1 MRKGKYS
8 KYLLLGFL
16 IGISFFLLIFEYLH
30 TEKNLEFENKCP
42 ICLFERTTALFWTLN
57 AFLLIF
63 SSIHLIVFKI
73 YLRESPSKLS
83 FFSHILGQRA
93 PPQC

>member
-1 MRKGKYS
+1 MAKGKYK
-8 KYLLLGFL
+8 KYLFIGSL
-16 IGISFFLLIFEYLH
+16 ILISFFLLIFEYLH
-30 TEKNLEFENKCP
+30 TDKNLEFENKCP
-42 ICLFERTTALFWTLN
+42 ICLFERTTALFWALN

-63 SSIHLIVFKI
+63 SSLHLIVFKI
-73 YLRESPSKLS
+73 YLRESSSKLS